1 MTSARQQRFSLLE
14 LILVLALLVAAMA
27 LVAPQL
33 RGFFAGRRLDGEARR
48 LWALT
53 RYAREQAMA
62 QAVPVELWLDTAARQ
77 YGVQAL
83 PGYGV
88 ALATLT
94 YDLMDG
100 AEVTT
105 TADTTLALAE
115 GRAAAADPSRP
126 RLLWWPDGALAA
138 GSPREVVLQGGDDE
152 RVAWRLQRQGALP
165 WFTLRAEVLP

>member
-1 MTSARQQRFSLLE
+1 MTSARRQRFSLLE
-14 LILVLALLVAAMA
+14 LILVMALLVASMA

-33 RGFFAGRRLDGEARR
+33 RGFFVGRRLDAEARR

-62 QAVPVELWLDTAARQ
+62 QAVPVELWVDTAARQ

-88 ALATLT
+88 TLAALS

-100 AEVTT
+100 AEITT
-105 TADTTLALAE
+105 TDDTALALGE
-115 GRAAAADPSRP
+115 GRPAAVDPSRP

-138 GSPREVVLQGGDDE
+138 GSLQEVTLRGAAAE
-152 RVAWRLQRQGALP
+152 RVAWRLQRQGTLP
-165 WFTLRAEVLP
+165 WFTLRAEALP